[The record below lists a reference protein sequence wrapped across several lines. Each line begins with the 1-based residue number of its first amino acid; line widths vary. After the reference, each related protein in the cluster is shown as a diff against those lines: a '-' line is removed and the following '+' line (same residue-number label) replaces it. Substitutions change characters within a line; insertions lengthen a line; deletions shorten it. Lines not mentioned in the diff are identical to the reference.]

1 MTATPGGPRTGAPIS
16 TWSLDED
23 ESRHTGDSLV
33 EVRQPI
39 TRHRARV
46 LALAGVITFF
56 AVWCVLSYAN
66 IVPTVILPSPTEV
79 LRAFPVLHFQEALV
93 RSIGGSLYRVYMGF
107 LLAAVVA
114 IPLGL
119 LMGTFPPVKAF
130 FVPLLD
136 PLRFLPISALVPL
149 FIVWFGIDE
158 MQKIVFLFVGIVVYL
173 LPLVVEAVE
182 NVDDVYLQTA
192 TTLGATKGQ
201 LIRHVLIPGSLPA
214 IGEALRVMNGIGWT
228 YVILA
233 EVINARYG
241 LGYLITAAGKRSN
254 VDQIFALVA
263 VILVIGVVTDW
274 MIRMINKALFAW
286 NE

>member
-1 MTATPGGPRTGAPIS
+1 MN
-16 TWSLDED
+16 
-23 ESRHTGDSLV
+23 
-33 EVRQPI
+33 VREPV
-39 TRHRARV
+39 TRQRARM
-46 LALAGVITFF
+46 LAAGGVITFF
-56 AVWCVLSYAN
+56 LAWCVLSYAN
-66 IVPTVILPSPTEV
+66 LVPTVILPSPTEV
-79 LRAFPVLHFQEALV
+79 LRAFPVLHFEEALV
-93 RSIGGSLYRVYMGF
+93 RSIGRSLYRVYMGF
-107 LLAAVVA
+107 LLAAAVA

-119 LMGTFPPVKAF
+119 IMGTFPPIKHF

-158 MQKIVFLFVGIVVYL
+158 MQKIVFLFVGIFVYL

-192 TTLGATKGQ
+192 TTLGATRAQ

-233 EVINARYG
+233 EVVNARYG
-241 LGYLITAAGKRSN
+241 LGYLITVAGKRSH
-254 VDQIFALVA
+254 VDQIFALVL
-263 VILVIGVVTDW
+263 VILAIGVITDW
-274 MIRMINKALFAW
+274 IIRQANAALFAW

>member
-1 MTATPGGPRTGAPIS
+1 MN
-16 TWSLDED
+16 
-23 ESRHTGDSLV
+23 
-33 EVRQPI
+33 VREPV
-39 TRHRARV
+39 TTHRARV
-46 LALAGVITFF
+46 LALSGIATFL
-56 AVWCVLSYAN
+56 AAWCVMSYADL
-66 IVPTVILPSPTEV
+66 VPTVILPSPTEV
-79 LRAFPVLHFQEALV
+79 LRAFPVLHFEEALV
-93 RSIGGSLYRVYMGF
+93 RSIGRSLYRVYMGF
-107 LLAAVVA
+107 ALAAAVA

-119 LMGTFPPVKAF
+119 LMGTFPAIKHF
-130 FVPLLD
+130 FQPLLD

-192 TTLGATKGQ
+192 TTLGASKTQ
-201 LIRHVLIPGSLPA
+201 LVRHVLVPGSLPA

-233 EVINARYG
+233 EVVNARYG
-241 LGYLITAAGKRSN
+241 LGYLITVAGKRSH
-254 VDQIFALVA
+254 VDQIFALVL

-274 MIRMINKALFAW
+274 LIRMVNRSLFAW
-286 NE
+286 AE

>member
-1 MTATPGGPRTGAPIS
+1 MN
-16 TWSLDED
+16 
-23 ESRHTGDSLV
+23 
-33 EVRQPI
+33 VREPV
-39 TRHRARV
+39 TRHQARV
-46 LALAGVITFF
+46 LAAVGVLTFF
-56 AVWCVLSYAN
+56 AAWCTLSYAN

-119 LMGTFPPVKAF
+119 LMGTFPAVKHF
-130 FVPLLD
+130 FTPLLD

-158 MQKIVFLFVGIVVYL
+158 MQKIVFLFVGIFVYM

-182 NVDDVYLQTA
+182 GVEEVYLQTA
-192 TTLGATKGQ
+192 TTLGATSGQ
-201 LIRHVLIPGSLPA
+201 IVRHVLIPGSLPA

-228 YVILA
+228 YVIMA
-233 EVINARYG
+233 EVVNARYG
-241 LGYLITAAGKRSN
+241 LGHIITVAGKRSH
-254 VDQIFALVA
+254 VDQIFALVL
-263 VILVIGVVTDW
+263 VILFIGVVTDW
-274 MIRMINKALFAW
+274 LIRQVNARLFHW
-286 NE
+286 KG